1 MKVEGASY
9 DYSDSVFLEKY
20 KRDMIKTIKQINPT
34 WDDDLV
40 EKTLD
45 KLIKKKIQNPTVTLD
60 NNYTGQRQDSTL
72 LTTFDWVLTKNPI
85 IAGNGTFYANQDQKF
100 NPIAQMLD
108 DILIKRKSIKKQ
120 MFSVEDTK
128 SKLYNDLDL
137 AQLIQKILA
146 NSYYGGAGMPT
157 SPFYSV
163 WSGPAT
169 TCTAQSC
176 ISTAYATFEA
186 FIMDNFLFID
196 VNECFHWLNEVTK
209 EIKSN
214 PGIDDWVIR
223 KDVFDVFEKI
233 KGMFIEWKHHYEEP
247 IMKYLSN
254 LDDDTLTRIYY
265 RNRLMEF
272 TETHAV
278 VKHLHKEI
286 INHVICEPQINPKN
300 PNWESEINPKY
311 IGKFDSANEYNREMG
326 NMAFMN
332 PNSVPDTIKEYIEE
346 LSGYYMKYV
355 YTQFMA
361 FDRIYRLKNFG
372 RKTVCVID
380 TDSNILA
387 LDTWVK
393 YIIESIDYDR
403 SIDIENLEFIIIN
416 TITFTLTE
424 LIQDTLQEYG
434 KKSNV
439 PKEWR
444 KRYVMK
450 NEFFMRRLIIGKAKK
465 RYMSLFKLREGTLL
479 RPAKVDIK
487 GFDFKKATTSDEAEK
502 MFTNLAKEHLL
513 YSDKIDIP
521 TIQRE
526 LAKIENIVRESI
538 RNGELTY
545 LPNATAKEL
554 AAYKEPESEQSV
566 RGVIT
571 WNHLFPDDIIELPT
585 KVKLLKLNM
594 MTEESISPLRSQ
606 YPEYYKI
613 LMEKIFNDTT
623 GMFVKHK
630 SVNGKPKTQ
639 VKGVQVIA
647 IPLNKSIPK
656 WLDPYID
663 YIGMVNTIMSPFK
676 SVCELLGIHNVSVG
690 KSTNGINR
698 KTDKFTNIVNF

>member
-1 MKVEGASY
+1 MKVDGAKY
-9 DYSDSVFLEKY
+9 DYSNSIFLENY
-20 KRDMIKTIKQINPT
+20 KSDMIKTIKQINPN
-34 WDDDLV
+34 WDDDLI
-40 EKTLD
+40 EKILNRM
-45 KLIKKKIQNPTVTLD
+45 IKKKIQNPTVTLD

-72 LTTFDWVLTKNPI
+72 LTTFDWILTKNPI

-108 DILIKRKSIKKQ
+108 DILIKRKSIKNQ
-120 MFSVEDTK
+120 MFSVEDIK

-137 AQLIQKILA
+137 GQLIQKILA
-146 NSYYGGAGMPT
+146 NSYYGAAGMPS

-196 VNECFHWLNEVTK
+196 INECFHWLNEVVA
-209 EIKSN
+209 EIN
-214 PGIDDWVIR
+214 ATPGIDNWVVR
-223 KDVFDVFEKI
+223 KDLNDVFEKI
-233 KGMFIEWKHHYEEP
+233 KGMFIEWEDRYEEP

-254 LDDDTLTRIYY
+254 LNDDVLTRIYF

-272 TETHAV
+272 TETHPII
-278 VKHLHKEI
+278 KELHKKI
-286 INHVICEPQINPKN
+286 IDHVICEPQVDPKDTY
-300 PNWESEINPKY
+300 WESQINPKY
-311 IGKFDSANEYNREMG
+311 IGKFESANDYNRKMG
-326 NMAFMN
+326 DMAFMN
-332 PNSVPDTIKEYIEE
+332 PNSVPETISDYVKE

-393 YIIESIDYDR
+393 YIMESIEYDK
-403 SIDIENLEFIIIN
+403 SINIENLEFIIIN

-444 KRYVMK
+444 SRYVMK

-487 GFDFKKATTSDEAEK
+487 GFDFKKATTSDDAER
-502 MFTNLAKEHLL
+502 MFTNLAKQHLL

-521 TIQRE
+521 TVQRE
-526 LAKIENIVRESI
+526 LTKIENVVRESI

-571 WNHLFPDDIIELPT
+571 WNYLFPDDPIELPT

-594 MTEESISPLRSQ
+594 MTEESIRPLQ
-606 YPEYYKI
+606 YEYPQYYDI
-613 LMEKIFNDTT
+613 LMNKIFNDTT
-623 GMFVKHK
+623 GMFVKRK
-630 SVNGKPKTQ
+630 MVNGKQKIQ